1 MEDDAEG
8 EVAVNSQ
15 AKGPNSD
22 DTLERAMDTDE
33 ATSRFRDEEI
43 TKEIFQVKRQR
54 RIKWIAFMD
63 AMYFVCFFIL

>member
-1 MEDDAEG
+1 MKNLGEIIKEDDAEG

-33 ATSRFRDEEI
+33 ATSR
-43 TKEIFQVKRQR
+43 
-54 RIKWIAFMD
+54 
-63 AMYFVCFFIL
+63 LGN